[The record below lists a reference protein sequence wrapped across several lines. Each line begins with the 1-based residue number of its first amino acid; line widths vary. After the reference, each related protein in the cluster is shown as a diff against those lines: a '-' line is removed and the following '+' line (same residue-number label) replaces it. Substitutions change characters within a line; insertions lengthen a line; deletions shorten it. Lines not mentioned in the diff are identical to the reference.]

1 MSKKYL
7 TQWAKAAEEW
17 QDANNNML
25 EAVEEM
31 IKSAFN
37 EFCKDGE
44 DDLGVKD
51 VSSEHVKLYQHD
63 GELEYS
69 YEVKY
74 VDIEDNTIIVIS
86 EDDYGNEDSRE
97 LWDLDYGD
105 AFSVGCAFN
114 ANMDK
119 ILGTTKTYKDMVK

>member
-1 MSKKYL
+1 MSRKYL

-31 IKSAFN
+31 IRKAFN
-37 EFCKDGE
+37 EFCKDGD

-51 VSSEHVKLYQHD
+51 ISSEHVKLYQHD

-74 VDIEDNTIIVIS
+74 VDIEDNTIIVLS
-86 EDDYGNEDSRE
+86 EEG
-97 LWDLDYGD
+97 LHK
-105 AFSVGCAFN
+105 AHQ
-114 ANMDK
+114 K
-119 ILGTTKTYKDMVK
+119 INNVIPK